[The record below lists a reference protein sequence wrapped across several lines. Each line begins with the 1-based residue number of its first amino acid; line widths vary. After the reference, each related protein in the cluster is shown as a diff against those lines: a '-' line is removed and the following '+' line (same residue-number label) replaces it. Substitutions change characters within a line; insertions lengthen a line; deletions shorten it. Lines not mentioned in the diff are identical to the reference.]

1 VEKDLDVVKA
11 KGAKEK
17 WAKGRMENRPSTKEA
32 HLSVTFAWR

>member
-1 VEKDLDVVKA
+1 VEKVLDVVRA